1 MATPDTASVSQS
13 AAPNDFKSG
22 DLKGADSR
30 RWTIIGLLSLGAI
43 ISYVSRTNISVA
55 LTVPDFIKM
64 FHLSDLDR
72 GTLNSAFFWSYAAL
86 QIPVGW
92 WVDRYGVKM
101 PYAIS
106 LVLWCLASAGTGLT
120 RSLSQ
125 LTTMRVLTGAGE
137 AIVTPAS
144 YRWIRRNFAEKDNG
158 LAVGLYMLGTKIGP
172 AIGAPLAAWLIMV
185 SGWHLMFLI
194 LGLAGLL

>member
-1 MATPDTASVSQS
+1 MATSESAAASQS
-13 AAPNDFKSG
+13 IESTGIRA
-22 DLKGADSR
+22 LDSK
-30 RWTIIGLLSLGAI
+30 RWITVGLLSLGAI
-43 ISYVSRTNISVA
+43 IAYVSRTNISAA
-55 LTVPDFIKM
+55 LAYKPFIEM
-64 FHLSDLDR
+64 FRLSDVDR
-72 GTLNSAFFWSYAAL
+72 GALNSAFFWSYAAL

-92 WVDRYGVKM
+92 LVDRYGVKM

-106 LVLWCLASAGTGLT
+106 FLFWCLASAGTGLT

-172 AIGAPLAAWLIMV
+172 A
-185 SGWHLMFLI
+185 
-194 LGLAGLL
+194 